1 MCRFSVHWYCIKKVN
16 QSDVFFIDWNYFEK
30 STSNWRRFFAHR
42 NYVRVCWLNEFDFFS
57 IKITSKKARQN
68 NLHFS
73 SIKIKSK
80 KVRPNDI
87 NFLLIKINQKSR
99 SCCVQVDM
107 LCSLGSAR
115 VQGIVNSLFNSYNV
129 SKRVTRRQYHFLRY
143 WFFSYSALL
152 SCWTTLM
159 KIKAFMKCYKPFWSF
174 REIYLKKKNN

>member
-1 MCRFSVHWYCIKKVN
+1 MTCFLSIEITSKKVH
-16 QSDVFFIDWNYFEK
+16 QTDVDFLPIEITSERVDW
-30 STSNWRRFFAHR
+30 
-42 NYVRVCWLNEFDFFS
+42 NEFDFFS

-129 SKRVTRRQYHFLRY
+129 SKRVINGPLKTISLSAILIFLV
-143 WFFSYSALL
+143 FSIIIMLNYVDENQ
-152 SCWTTLM
+152 
-159 KIKAFMKCYKPFWSF
+159 SF
-174 REIYLKKKNN
+174 HEML